1 MGAVEQLTH
10 AAVRDDLTREL
21 KNAIKNAMFTPKM
34 LVRPNGWA
42 NFPDPVARF
51 KRLVVGT

>member
-1 MGAVEQLTH
+1 MPEMGAVEQLTH
-10 AAVRDDLTREL
+10 AALRDDFNERS
-21 KNAIKNAMFTPKM
+21 KNAMFTPMM
-34 LVRPNGWA
+34 LVRSDGRA